1 MIPTLKRQG
10 QESQKKF
17 KAIFNYIM
25 SSRPAQAPETLFPE
39 INKQTNKQTKKLH
52 HSLYKNTFKNVI
64 GAGEIAQ
71 RLKAL
76 AVL

>member
-1 MIPTLKRQG
+1 VIPTLKRQG

-39 INKQTNKQTKKLH
+39 INKQTNKQTNKKVA
-52 HSLYKNTFKNVI
+52 SFI
-64 GAGEIAQ
+64 I
-71 RLKAL
+71 
-76 AVL
+76 